1 MRDYPKSYAKDF
13 LEKSKKFLE
22 IAKGMESKYPEEAA
36 FNAVQATINAN
47 DAFTIAVL
55 ERRASKDHRE
65 ALILHKEAAAKI
77 GDSRIDIIHKELDS
91 RDAAGYDVKKIMT
104 KQECETLIKR
114 AERFIIW
121 VEGIVNKQLS

>member
-1 MRDYPKSYAKDF
+1 MRDYPRTYAKDF

-22 IAKGMESKYPEEAA
+22 IAKGMEEKYPEEAA

-91 RDAAGYDVKKIMT
+91 RDATGYDVKKIMT
-104 KQECETLIKR
+104 KSECEALIKR

-121 VEGIVNKQLS
+121 VESIVNK

>member
-22 IAKGMESKYPEEAA
+22 IAKGMEGKYPEEAA

-104 KQECETLIKR
+104 KSECETLIKR

-121 VEGIVNKQLS
+121 VESIINKQ